1 VTVYQTVATLYHTLT
16 QLRAGQLAGRDM
28 LRELERG
35 PLTVE
40 APTELE
46 RSRWGA
52 AWLGPLLALLRQ
64 PPTLVAPGVRLLL
77 AEWVQCCCRLQ
88 PRLVA
93 QHHLS
98 ELLEV
103 SACDHCAE
111 VQPLLVSE
119 LFGMHRHAR
128 ACNASAAAGGG
139 LDLRQA
145 FIAASFR
152 FMNASKVRRELHCN
166 ARQHA
171 SSRAPPQGE
180 RL

>member
-1 VTVYQTVATLYHTLT
+1 MTVHQTVATLYNNTLT

-40 APTELE
+40 APTEQE

-93 QHHLS
+93 QHYLS

-128 ACNASAAAGGG
+128 ACNNASGAGG
-139 LDLRQA
+139 LDLRHA

-152 FMNASKVRRELHCN
+152 FMNASKVRL
-166 ARQHA
+166 
-171 SSRAPPQGE
+171 
-180 RL
+180 